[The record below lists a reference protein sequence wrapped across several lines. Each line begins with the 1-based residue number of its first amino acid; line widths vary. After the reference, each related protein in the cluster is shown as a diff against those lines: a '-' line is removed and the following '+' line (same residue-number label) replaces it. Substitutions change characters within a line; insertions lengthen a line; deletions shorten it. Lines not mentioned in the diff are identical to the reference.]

1 MARNELGG
9 REQLPADVTSLIG
22 RRAETAEVKQLLT
35 RSRLVTLTGLG
46 GVGKTRLAL
55 HVARTVRGAF
65 PDGATMVSLAD
76 LSQPDLLAPTV
87 LARIDPDRS
96 ADGDVDDLAACIG
109 GARVLLVLDNC
120 EHLADAVALFTSRL
134 LVRCPNL
141 HVLATSRAA
150 LRIDAEALYRVPPLA
165 LPAEEAVIPPGA
177 AADYD
182 GVALFLERAG
192 ALNVEVAAGRVDER
206 AVVELCRRLDGLPLA
221 IELAAAGTRWQS
233 VESMLVHP
241 VPDRPAPRS
250 APSRHT
256 TMRANLD
263 YSYQLCTSGARLLW
277 TRFSLFRGGATL
289 DAVTSVCAGP
299 GLPPEAVAPAL
310 FELVEK
316 SVVTL
321 DGSRYTMLET
331 IRLHGAGKLEES
343 GEAATVRRAHLNL
356 CADLAERVR
365 QGWFGPHQR
374 ELHAQVLSEHANVRA
389 ALEAS
394 LGDPATVRTGLRLA
408 SALFTFW
415 IGSGIP
421 GEGRRWLT
429 RLLEVEDASPP
440 GEAEGGSSRERARA
454 LWTRGFL
461 SAVDGEIPD
470 ARELLAE
477 SWILAERIGDEESA
491 AHVRCAM
498 GVAELFDGCVD
509 EAIEHLEAGISQE
522 RGRPESVP
530 FLADALINLGLA
542 YCSRGDLARANTV
555 LAEATRL
562 CVEHDE
568 ELLLSWALVFRALEA
583 LLSGR
588 AGEAEELARDA
599 LRRKRELVNLQG
611 VVWAVELLA
620 WAAVDSGQAAR
631 GAVLLEAGEARAE
644 DFGPAYHGF
653 PGMREWHERYALRAR
668 RELGKEYAAASAR
681 GREMTLGE
689 LVVEALGEDE
699 PIAWA
704 GSSAGASVLHD
715 LPLTPRER
723 QVAEL
728 LATGKTNR
736 EIAAA
741 LVIALRTVDTHV
753 QRILTKLD
761 FTSRSQVVALVAGGV
776 RGH

>member
-22 RRAETAEVKQLLT
+22 RQAEAAEVKQLLT
-35 RSRLVTLTGLG
+35 RSRLVTLTGPG

-55 HVARTVRGAF
+55 HVARTLRRAF
-65 PDGATMVSLAD
+65 PDGATMVPLAD
-76 LSQPDLLAPTV
+76 LSQPDLLAPSV
-87 LARIDPDRS
+87 LTRIDPGRS
-96 ADGDVDDLAACIG
+96 PDGDVEVLAARIG
-109 GARVLLVLDNC
+109 TARVLLVLDNC
-120 EHLADAVALFTSRL
+120 EHLAEPVAVFVARL
-134 LVRCPNL
+134 LSRCPHL

-165 LPAEEAVIPPGA
+165 LPAVGAGIPPGA
-177 AADYD
+177 AAGYD

-192 ALNVEVAAGRVDER
+192 ALNVEVAAGRVDESV
-206 AVVELCRRLDGLPLA
+206 VVELCRRLDGLPLA
-221 IELAAAGTRWQS
+221 IELAAAGSRWQS
-233 VESMLVHP
+233 VESMLTHP
-241 VPDRPAPRS
+241 VPDPPAPRS
-250 APSRHT
+250 APQRHT

-263 YSYQLCTSGARLLW
+263 YSHELCTSEARVLW

-316 SVVTL
+316 SVVIL

-331 IRLHGAGKLEES
+331 IRLYGVGKLEES
-343 GEAATVRRAHLNL
+343 GEADAVRRAHLNL
-356 CADLAERVR
+356 CVDLAERV
-365 QGWFGPHQR
+365 QLSWFGPHQR
-374 ELHAQVLSEHANVRA
+374 ELHAQVLSEHANIRA
-389 ALEAS
+389 ALETS
-394 LGDPATVRTGLRLA
+394 LGDPATARTGLQLVA
-408 SALFTFW
+408 ALFTFW
-415 IGSGIP
+415 ISSGVP
-421 GEGRRWLT
+421 GEGRRWLS
-429 RLLEVEDASPP
+429 RLLDVED
-440 GEAEGGSSRERARA
+440 GSAPERAQA
-454 LWTRGFL
+454 LWMHGFL
-461 SAVDGEIPD
+461 SAVDGDIPA

-477 SWILAERIGDEESA
+477 GLSLAERIGDEKSA
-491 AHVRCAM
+491 AHARCAM
-498 GVAELFDGCVD
+498 GVAELFDGRVD
-509 EAIEHLEAGISQE
+509 AAIDHLEAGIAQE
-522 RGRPESVP
+522 RGRPDNVA
-530 FLADALINLGLA
+530 FLADTLINLGLA
-542 YCSRGDLARANTV
+542 YCYRGDLGQAHAV

-562 CVEHDE
+562 CAARGE
-568 ELLLSWALVFRALEA
+568 ELLFSWALVFRALEA
-583 LLSGR
+583 LLSSR
-588 AGEAEELARDA
+588 AEEAEELAREA

-620 WAAVDSGQAAR
+620 WAAMDSRQARR
-631 GAVLLEAGEARAE
+631 GALLLEAGEARAE

-668 RELGKEYAAASAR
+668 DELGKEHAAVSAR

-689 LVVEALGEDE
+689 LVAEALGEVE
-699 PIAWA
+699 VIPAA
-704 GSSAGASVLHD
+704 GASAGDSVLHD

-723 QVAEL
+723 QIAEL

-776 RGH
+776 RGR